1 MQFCGDGLIR
11 RKMEH
16 FVENLYQLAIRY
28 NVNPVIFASIYI
40 GAIPFFTGSVAW
52 LVRNIR
58 RSKSIFLPLICTALT
73 FTSAYIYLIIVGR
86 NVPFWVYLIIAA
98 MILYGAIA
106 TYRKI
111 RSKLNNHDED
121 T

>member
-1 MQFCGDGLIR
+1 MQQFLGNI
-11 RKMEH
+11 
-16 FVENLYQLAIRY
+16 YQLAARY
-28 NVNPVIFASIYI
+28 NVNPVVFASIYI

-73 FTSAYIYLIIVGR
+73 FMSAYIYLIIVGK
-86 NVPFWVYLIIAA
+86 NVPFWVYLIMAVLV
-98 MILYGAIA
+98 LYGAYT

-111 RSKLNNHDED
+111 RSDIKKKHDED
-121 T
+121 L